1 MLQPRIA
8 SPGIVTYHAGADICN
23 MFQLSHPPL
32 VLASSSPRRRQ
43 LLEMAE
49 ISFRVLTMETDESFP
64 PGMDPADAARHVAMT
79 KASVVFH
86 SEAYAVHHQ
95 GALVLAAD
103 TMVVLDHEILG
114 KPSDRQDA
122 VHMISRLSGRQHR
135 VITGVCLMGPVQ
147 ASVFSEETVVTFRDL
162 TKEEIGHYVDK
173 YHPFDKAGAYAI
185 QEWIGMIGITSIH
198 GDYYNVVGLP
208 VSRIVSELKRLF
220 PG

>member
-8 SPGIVTYHAGADICN
+8 SPGIETYHAGADICN
-23 MFQLSHPPL
+23 MFQLPHPPL

-79 KASVVFH
+79 KASAVFH

-122 VHMISRLSGRQHR
+122 VHMISRLSAMRR
-135 VITGVCLMGPVQ
+135 FPSKRWRAARSMKNPN
-147 ASVFSEETVVTFRDL
+147 ET
-162 TKEEIGHYVDK
+162 
-173 YHPFDKAGAYAI
+173 
-185 QEWIGMIGITSIH
+185 
-198 GDYYNVVGLP
+198 LP
-208 VSRIVSELKRLF
+208 NAHARSGSD
-220 PG
+220 